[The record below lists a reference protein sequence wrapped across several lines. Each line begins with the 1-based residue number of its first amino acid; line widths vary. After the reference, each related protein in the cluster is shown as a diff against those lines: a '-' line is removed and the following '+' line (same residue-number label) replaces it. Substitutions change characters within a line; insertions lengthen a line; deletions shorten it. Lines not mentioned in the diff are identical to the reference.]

1 MIRAMVPKTTNLH
14 YCLFLH
20 LQQLC
25 LQVLSKGGVNTLTLV
40 INYLIEIWIHVHVTI
55 GLFEVH
61 ETIGLYVARK
71 L

>member
-1 MIRAMVPKTTNLH
+1 MIRAMAQRLQICTC
-14 YCLFLH
+14 CLFLH

-25 LQVLSKGGVNTLTLV
+25 LQFLSKSGVNTLTLV
-40 INYLIEIWIHVHVTI
+40 ISYLIEIWIHVHVTI

-61 ETIGLYVARK
+61 ETIGLYVARR